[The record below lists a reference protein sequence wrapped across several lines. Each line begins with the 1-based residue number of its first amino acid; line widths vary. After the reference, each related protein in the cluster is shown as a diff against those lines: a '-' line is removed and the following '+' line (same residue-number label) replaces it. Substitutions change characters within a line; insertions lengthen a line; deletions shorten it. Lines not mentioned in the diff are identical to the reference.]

1 MFNND
6 VKRRSNVPRLT
17 TTLFL
22 LILAGAIVAALVTL
36 PLPRLSMLSLSL
48 GLTALAWV
56 VLQRWLQPGHSSE
69 REVDQ
74 QLHEIDVMLAYGRVE
89 QAQQR
94 LQTLQ
99 QRYPHHPEIAQRL
112 DSF

>member
-1 MFNND
+1 
-6 VKRRSNVPRLT
+6 
-17 TTLFL
+17 
-22 LILAGAIVAALVTL
+22 
-36 PLPRLSMLSLSL
+36 MLSLIL
-48 GLTALAWV
+48 GLSALIWV
-56 VLQRWLQPGHSSE
+56 VLQRWLNPGHSSD
-69 REVDQ
+69 REINQ
-74 QLHEIDVMLAYGRVE
+74 QLKEIDVMLAYGRVE